1 MGICSPTATAAMPAP
16 LSDAII
22 YSVAR
27 LVDDALSGSREPTH
41 SRLDFL
47 INRANL
53 NTGDPKAH
61 GQNVGKAKRMTAT
74 LSWALEHD
82 VRAGQALVE
91 ALIAYLRACGGFRKT
106 SPNFVGEQPIKDAI
120 ATFDLEGFTLTEDG
134 ELHAKVLTN
143 LTGAELSKALLQYVK
158 RAQRGA
164 EDAALLA
171 GTAKDLLEATAAHI
185 LMERNGS
192 YPTGANFEGLLG
204 TAFVALGMVTSAH
217 PVQPSESWQCKIE
230 RGMFTQALGI
240 NGMRNKQGTGHGRP
254 WLPAVSAVEAKIAV
268 QSMGNIAEWLLH
280 AHATKP

>member
-1 MGICSPTATAAMPAP
+1 MPAP
-16 LSDAII
+16 LSDSII

-27 LVDDALSGSREPTH
+27 LVDDSRSETRDLSH
-41 SRLDFL
+41 SKLDFL
-47 INRANL
+47 ITRANL
-53 NTGDPKAH
+53 NKGDPKAQ
-61 GQNVGKAKRMTAT
+61 GQTVGKAKRITAA

-82 VRAGQALVE
+82 ANGGQALVE
-91 ALIAYLRACGGFRKT
+91 ALISYLRASGGFRRT

-134 ELHAKVLTN
+134 ELHAKVLDN
-143 LTGAELSKALLQYVK
+143 LKGAALSKALLQYVK

-217 PVQPSESWQCKIE
+217 PVQPGEPWQCKIE

-254 WLPAVSAVEAKIAV
+254 WLPTVGAVEAKIAV